1 MADILIQMV
10 PALVWTVL
18 IAIPLYVIIPRTGK
32 SRWLLLVALVP
43 MLGAIALLWYVAFS
57 RWPREAERAAGIF
70 S

>member
-10 PALVWTVL
+10 PTLVWTVL

-43 MLGAIALLWYVAFS
+43 MLGAIGLLWYLAFS
-57 RWPREAERAAGIF
+57 RWSREASRDASVF